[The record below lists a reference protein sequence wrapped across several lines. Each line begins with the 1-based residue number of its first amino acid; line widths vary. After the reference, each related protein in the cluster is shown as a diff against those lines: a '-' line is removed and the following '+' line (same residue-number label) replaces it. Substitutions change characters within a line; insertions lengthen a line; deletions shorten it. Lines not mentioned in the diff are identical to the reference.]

1 MIHGFTWIGHP
12 WRTSLSQERHW
23 SISWPNQFPLEVR
36 ADIEAAYVEGKKV
49 DPDEGSLQLYFP
61 PADWFPGRLMCL
73 TAPFLEMLGRK
84 YWKIKIKIKIQNR
97 SPQNQKKVCRQKRK
111 KINRRERK
119 EQTEESH
126 CRTAGACASLRESL
140 ARSLTLLCHKGKR
153 RTRGG
158 KTHFFI
164 AKAHSQ
170 D

>member
-1 MIHGFTWIGHP
+1 MDLHGSVIHEELVELAKKDMVDFLAEALFLERAFMIH
-12 WRTSLSQERHW
+12 
-23 SISWPNQFPLEVR
+23 
-36 ADIEAAYVEGKKV
+36 
-49 DPDEGSLQLYFP
+49 EGS
-61 PADWFPGRLMCL
+61 PAVFSSSRLVSWSPHVPHC
-73 TAPFLEMLGRK
+73 PFLGNVGAEIFK
-84 YWKIKIKIKIQNR
+84 NKNKNKNSK

-153 RTRGG
+153 RSRGGG

-164 AKAHSQ
+164 AKALSQ